1 MDPQLS
7 KAIVDF
13 FLGIPL
19 FQKMNAEEIKAV
31 AKHMSVVDLKAG
43 EILFREG
50 DEGRFMCFIVN
61 GELDVIKQPGASRK
75 EVLINTLGRGKS
87 IGEMSV
93 IESLPRSA
101 TAKARVETRLF
112 ILSRPAFEL
121 VLSRH
126 SNIGIKL
133 LKGIATLLSDNLR
146 KTSCRLAEYMLPIS

>member
-1 MDPQLS
+1 
-7 KAIVDF
+7 
-13 FLGIPL
+13 
-19 FQKMNAEEIKAV
+19 
-31 AKHMSVVDLKAG
+31 
-43 EILFREG
+43 
-50 DEGRFMCFIVN
+50 
-61 GELDVIKQPGASRK
+61 
-75 EVLINTLGRGKS
+75 VLINTLGRGKS

-101 TAKARVETRLF
+101 TAKARVDTRLF

>member
-13 FLGIPL
+13 FLEIPL

-31 AKHMSVVDLKAG
+31 AKHMSVVDLNAG
-43 EILFREG
+43 DILFREG
-50 DEGRFMCFIVN
+50 DEGRFMCFIVR
-61 GELDVIKQPGASRK
+61 GELDVIKQHGASGK
-75 EVLINTLGRGKS
+75 DVLLNTLGRGKS

-101 TAKARVETRLF
+101 TAKARVKTKLY
-112 ILSRPAFEL
+112 ILSRPAFDL

-146 KTSCRLAEYMLPIS
+146 KTSCRLAEIMMPIS